1 MNCPN
6 CNAVIADGHRFC
18 TECGYKVVEAQPEPV
33 AVPEVTETVVEES
46 VVEMENVENHIMWNV
61 QPGQVARLIPEK
73 EFSQYSD
80 AAGLI
85 VNEGA
90 RVLIRT
96 NADDLT
102 MISSG
107 IYKFPKPY
115 GAPKPDSRSFLGNIF
130 NSAGKGEVVPPA
142 AESCSLLLVR
152 DGDFPVIFGG
162 AASNADEYV
171 PMTIPA
177 KNLDVNVGVSAML
190 RIGSMQQFA
199 AKYMLDRTNM
209 TVADLVKAVSPK
221 VEKVLR
227 EVLADVVV
235 AETGLTDVVKEE
247 IADRLKSMTPELG
260 GVVISA
266 VEEIRVGSQ
275 ELERFRALNSEI
287 YLTGR
292 ELEYLER
299 TNEFKNR
306 LTAAQNAQ
314 QVTEAR
320 SELALLRSLQ
330 EVNKDKLLAEDELEQ
345 FYTVLS
351 REKRIREAQN
361 EAQIAEAL
369 ADIEKTG
376 LVRSEDLNVLKDQIR
391 TNEHKRGHVFRMM
404 QKKDE
409 LELAS
414 LTREYEKR
422 VRDEDYEFEKRKKDD
437 EFDRFKELQRL
448 KEEKEAAEH
457 KRSLEALEAMHKAK
471 MEKYQA
477 SRDLTP
483 EQLLAIA
490 ANENLSP
497 EAAAKLAESLGKGRE
512 AEAERARQEE
522 INRLNQARI
531 DDMKE
536 MLRMSQGYPPQGM
549 PQQPAGYGQPQPSG
563 ARKFCPQCGT
573 QLAADARFCMTCG
586 NPVN

>member
-18 TECGYKVVEAQPEPV
+18 TECGYKVVEPQPEPV
-33 AVPEVTETVVEES
+33 AVPEETETEVEES

-152 DGDFPVIFGG
+152 DGDFPVIFAG

-199 AKYMLDRTNM
+199 ARYMLDRTNM
-209 TVADLVKAVSPK
+209 TVVDLVKAVSPK

-247 IADRLKSMTPELG
+247 ISDRLKSG
-260 GVVISA
+260 I
-266 VEEIRVGSQ
+266 
-275 ELERFRALNSEI
+275 
-287 YLTGR
+287 
-292 ELEYLER
+292 
-299 TNEFKNR
+299 
-306 LTAAQNAQ
+306 
-314 QVTEAR
+314 
-320 SELALLRSLQ
+320 
-330 EVNKDKLLAEDELEQ
+330 
-345 FYTVLS
+345 
-351 REKRIREAQN
+351 
-361 EAQIAEAL
+361 
-369 ADIEKTG
+369 
-376 LVRSEDLNVLKDQIR
+376 
-391 TNEHKRGHVFRMM
+391 
-404 QKKDE
+404 
-409 LELAS
+409 
-414 LTREYEKR
+414 
-422 VRDEDYEFEKRKKDD
+422 
-437 EFDRFKELQRL
+437 
-448 KEEKEAAEH
+448 
-457 KRSLEALEAMHKAK
+457 
-471 MEKYQA
+471 
-477 SRDLTP
+477 
-483 EQLLAIA
+483 
-490 ANENLSP
+490 
-497 EAAAKLAESLGKGRE
+497 GKVPR
-512 AEAERARQEE
+512 
-522 INRLNQARI
+522 
-531 DDMKE
+531 
-536 MLRMSQGYPPQGM
+536 P
-549 PQQPAGYGQPQPSG
+549 
-563 ARKFCPQCGT
+563 
-573 QLAADARFCMTCG
+573 
-586 NPVN
+586 